1 MGSHGKEYEFLIS
14 QAKRLKERNEKK
26 QKWIDIDSCDST
38 PEFDECD
45 LEDQKV
51 AKSVQRWMGDFF
63 RRYQKAKRAKKGVY
77 KEMKRFDK
85 LLMKSSRLD
94 HEIKDKFERCKE
106 VLYEVKSISSKN
118 FLSRSARSPC
128 PGLPELNM
136 KGRWNGSDGK
146 EYNFLK
152 SYHESGNLK
161 QRNEKKQNWINNID
175 TCKSPPNSI
184 NCDLEGEELVKSVQ
198 RWLKYFFNSNQR
210 AELVRK
216 EVNDI
221 VNEVGNLLLESSK
234 LDHRMKEAWEE
245 KKERCDQKFNVEND
259 NNNIEAT
266 TTIPT
271 TTEPNLNGGSYTF
284 NANSM
289 LLLISMIVLH
299 ALNKF

>member
-1 MGSHGKEYEFLIS
+1 LKKCLNRKRQVSSSPPTSLKCSPPGGGDVS
-14 QAKRLKERNEKK
+14 QDGPGGPL
-26 QKWIDIDSCDST
+26 
-38 PEFDECD
+38 
-45 LEDQKV
+45 
-51 AKSVQRWMGDFF
+51 
-63 RRYQKAKRAKKGVY
+63 YQPKPAIKNSLR
-77 KEMKRFDK
+77 
-85 LLMKSSRLD
+85 KSSRNYARALLILTVFGCISGYHVD
-94 HEIKDKFERCKE
+94 ALPIEKHDTLIKC
-106 VLYEVKSISSKN
+106 
-118 FLSRSARSPC
+118 
-128 PGLPELNM
+128 GLPELNM
-136 KGRWNGSDGK
+136 NRRWNGSDGK

-175 TCKSPPNSI
+175 TCKSPPNSN

-216 EVNDI
+216 EVNNI

-234 LDHRMKEAWEE
+234 LDHKMKEAWEE

-266 TTIPT
+266 TTTTT

-299 ALNKF
+299 ALNEF